1 MPGGLPSRPSQSY
14 TAGIMKE
21 QLLVAF
27 CAVWLAGCASPA
39 RSHPENNKAIVRRYF
54 EEWGNHGDPRA
65 ADELIAAD
73 VTLRNPPAVVTSLN
87 DYKKG
92 MAAFHT
98 AFPDLHFTV
107 EEMVAEGDQ
116 VVVRW
121 SLRATHLGV
130 YQGKP
135 ATGKPVLVTGMSWF
149 RLARGKI
156 QEITVSM
163 DRLGQWQQLGWL
175 PEPAK

>member
-1 MPGGLPSRPSQSY
+1 M
-14 TAGIMKE
+14 I
-21 QLLVAF
+21 
-27 CAVWLAGCASPA
+27 
-39 RSHPENNKAIVRRYF
+39 
-54 EEWGNHGDPRA
+54 
-65 ADELIAAD
+65 ADD
-73 VTLRNPPAVVTSLN
+73 VTLRNPPAVVNSLN

-92 MAAFHT
+92 MAAFHA

-130 YQGKP
+130 YQVKP
-135 ATGKPVLVTGMSWF
+135 ATGKRVLVTGMSWF